1 MLSAVPLLLAAEGSP
16 LIRHGEYSTIWS
28 NRPQL
33 SYCGPRD
40 AVLGVTVEVSGAT
53 YWMAIH
59 DIAHR
64 SARDSGAS
72 SAVGGGRLSARA
84 CVGHRATSLDGPG
97 GPCAASAR
105 TTPHQCRLTH
115 IRALRPIARAL

>member
-1 MLSAVPLLLAAEGSP
+1 MLSAVPLSLAADRQPAYPARRVFDDRSVEATQFP
-16 LIRHGEYSTIWS
+16 
-28 NRPQL
+28 
-33 SYCGPRD
+33 YCGPRD

-53 YWMAIH
+53 YSAGDRRHRAID
-59 DIAHR
+59 DIACL

-97 GPCAASAR
+97 GGPLAASAR
-105 TTPHQCRLTH
+105 TTPHQR
-115 IRALRPIARAL
+115 R